1 MRRIPLLIVLI
12 LLLTG
17 AGTVMHS
24 AYTVRLAYPGLK
36 VDPQDNNFALAWKA
50 EQEEDVRLY
59 ELHRKTSYTGT
70 FVKVHEMP
78 GHGVGKE
85 YKYLDTQVYKS
96 TSEEIDYRLDVVYTN
111 GLRQQLAEKRLNY
124 TPTAVRRSWGSIKAL
139 FLN

>member
-1 MRRIPLLIVLI
+1 MKRIPLLIVLI

-24 AYTVRLAYPGLK
+24 AYTVRLTYFKA
-36 VDPQDNNFALAWKA
+36 DPQDNNFALAWKA
-50 EQEEDVRLY
+50 EMEEDVRVY
-59 ELHRKTSYTGT
+59 ELHRKTSYTGA
-70 FVKVHEMP
+70 FVKVHELP

-96 TSEEIDYRLDVVYTN
+96 TSEEVDYRLDVVYTN

-124 TPTAVRRSWGSIKAL
+124 TPTAVRRTWGSIKAM
-139 FLN
+139 FQN